1 MPAHFQ
7 RMVEKALSGC
17 REFSSPYIDDVLIF
31 SKEPGEHIAHI
42 KRVLTALRKAGLTA
56 KPAKCEWGRQ
66 YLTYLGHWVGRGKV
80 AVPEAR
86 AEAIKNYKC
95 PKTQKQ
101 LCAFLGALGYYGRF
115 ISDFAK
121 LSRVLTPSTSPNAPK
136 TVQWTS
142 QMEEAFVSLKSMLC
156 KYVILTVPNI
166 TDHFQVQTDAS
177 HQGLGAALNVIRE
190 GKEYPVCFFSRQ
202 LRGTEKNYSAMEIEA
217 LGVVEAV
224 EHWAHFLYG
233 QRFEVLTDHR
243 ALCYLTTSQHLNK
256 RLRGFA
262 LRLTMYDCSI

>member
-1 MPAHFQ
+1 M
-7 RMVEKALSGC
+7 
-17 REFSSPYIDDVLIF
+17 
-31 SKEPGEHIAHI
+31 
-42 KRVLTALRKAGLTA
+42 
-56 KPAKCEWGRQ
+56 
-66 YLTYLGHWVGRGKV
+66 
-80 AVPEAR
+80 PEAR
-86 AEAIKNYKC
+86 AEAMKNYKC

-101 LCAFLGALGYYGRF
+101 LRAFLGALGYYRRF

-156 KYVILTVPNI
+156 KYVILTVPNV

-177 HQGLGAALNVIRE
+177 HQGLGALLNVIRE

-202 LRGTEKNYSAMEIEA
+202 LCGAEKNYSAMEIEA

-224 EHWAHFLYG
+224 KHRTHFLYG

-243 ALCYLTTSQHLNK
+243 ALCYFTTLQHLNK

-262 LRLTMYDCSI
+262 LRLTMYDCSIQYRPGTTNANADGLLRQAWETPEESDCSSSFLCLPDRRSSLEGGDVGPEQGKGRKKARVK